1 MPAQHLQKISSKAQL
16 NIFSRGT
23 VLFRKNEPI
32 DYLYMVL
39 MGQVAL
45 EIELSPELN
54 VILSTIHPGYSF
66 GVSSLVSGARAG
78 STAICQ
84 EPCELITLPVDRLAV
99 LFQEDPDLG
108 YQFMLRLARIFQKIM
123 VNRTQMIMKTLDQ
136 HPEFQEDLGDLRHLA
151 PVL

>member
-1 MPAQHLQKISSKAQL
+1 MPEQHLQKISAEAQL

-78 STAICQ
+78 STATCQ
-84 EPCELITLPVDRLAV
+84 EPCELIALPVDRLAV
-99 LFQEDPDLG
+99 LFREDPGLG
-108 YQFMLRLARIFQKIM
+108 YQ
-123 VNRTQMIMKTLDQ
+123 
-136 HPEFQEDLGDLRHLA
+136 
-151 PVL
+151 